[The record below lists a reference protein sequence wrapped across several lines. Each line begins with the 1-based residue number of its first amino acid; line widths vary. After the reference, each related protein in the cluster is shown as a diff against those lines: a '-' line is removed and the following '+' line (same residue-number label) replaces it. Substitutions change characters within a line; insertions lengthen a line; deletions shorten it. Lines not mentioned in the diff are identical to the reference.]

1 MVLGISAWSINH
13 RRAAVLEPL
22 VGGVIVFVNSA
33 VPEDYFSFGRA
44 YSHTICLH
52 ERRTSEDDNVLIF
65 YDEAFDLEF
74 PIVTGKGNLCL
85 AIVVDWRQRKK

>member
-13 RRAAVLEPL
+13 QRAAVLESF
-22 VGGVIVFVNSA
+22 VGGGIVFVNSA

-44 YSHTICLH
+44 YSQVICLH

-65 YDEAFDLEF
+65 YDEAFELEF
-74 PIVTGKGNLCL
+74 PIVIGKGNLSRHCS
-85 AIVVDWRQRKK
+85 